1 MADLTST
8 SKLRE
13 DQADWFII
21 FHQQLWLVYHS
32 AKTGLKHT
40 TLLNCAIKRSGYKNK
55 NRIGKSLK
63 RITQFGLIKSL
74 AGVNCKN
81 CKFSANFFL
90 QRMYKVK
97 IFYKIFTRK
106 QKETVSY
113 INYIINEGVVL
124 YPGNSLQTMHS
135 LMVFGEVE
143 GGNNGDC
150 IRDWSDVSAFF
161 SFHFLVKPLKAMTE
175 LHGGGDAHKN
185 VVLRERGEGWVSGPY
200 IRPLVGPPMGPRSD
214 PLFM

>member
-1 MADLTST
+1 MIGCGFLNPTKLNGTADLSST

-32 AKTGLKHT
+32 AKTGLKRT

-81 CKFSANFFL
+81 CKFSANISFSTENV
-90 QRMYKVK
+90 QGKKM
-97 IFYKIFTRK
+97 YKIFTRK

-113 INYIINEGVVL
+113 INYIINKGVVL

-135 LMVFGEVE
+135 LVGWE
-143 GGNNGDC
+143 G
-150 IRDWSDVSAFF
+150 
-161 SFHFLVKPLKAMTE
+161 
-175 LHGGGDAHKN
+175 
-185 VVLRERGEGWVSGPY
+185 
-200 IRPLVGPPMGPRSD
+200 
-214 PLFM
+214 